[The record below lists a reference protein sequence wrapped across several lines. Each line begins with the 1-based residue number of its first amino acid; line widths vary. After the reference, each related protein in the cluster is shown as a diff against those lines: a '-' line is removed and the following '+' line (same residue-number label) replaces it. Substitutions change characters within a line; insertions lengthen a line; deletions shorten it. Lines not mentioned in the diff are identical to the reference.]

1 MIIVLLIAGI
11 CAVLAGLLAIA
22 IGIPVQEFSF
32 GNTLILAGVV
42 AVCSGMLVLV
52 QAVVVRELRN
62 IARRLGPR
70 TTAEARPRPVLAP
83 VAPPEPAGEEGF
95 LFPRDYGAEAE
106 PGSPLAAAP
115 RQPWREEGVARDRTR
130 EEPAAEPPPEPAE
143 PAPLPPLRRRHLMF
157 SSNLRK
163 DRDLA
168 QPRGTEAAPSD
179 RPGPPAIESSEAPP
193 ASFEDGWP
201 SSERPR
207 ESEAQQRRAGR
218 GPFSFAETNAGAK
231 EHSSQP
237 ARDEDHPPA
246 TVIKS
251 GVVDGMAYSLYSDG
265 SIEAQM
271 PEGLMRFATIDELRA
286 HLDRRS

>member
-1 MIIVLLIAGI
+1 MIVVLSIAGV

-22 IGIPVQEFSF
+22 FGIPVQEFSF

-42 AVCSGMLVLV
+42 AVCSGMIVLV
-52 QAVVVRELRN
+52 QAVVVQELRN

-83 VAPPEPAGEEGF
+83 VGPPAEPTEGF

-106 PGSPLAAAP
+106 PPPSPAAAP
-115 RQPWREEGVARDRTR
+115 RPTG
-130 EEPAAEPPPEPAE
+130 PAGPPPEPAE
-143 PAPLPPLRRRHLMF
+143 PVSAPPPRRRHLMF

-179 RPGPPAIESSEAPP
+179 RPGPLAFESGEAPP
-193 ASFEDGWP
+193 ASFEDAWP
-201 SSERPR
+201 RSRRPR
-207 ESEAQQRRAGR
+207 ESEAQQQRAGR
-218 GPFSFAETNAGAK
+218 GPSSFAETNAGAT
-231 EHSSQP
+231 EYPPQP
-237 ARDEDHPPA
+237 TKGEDHPPA

-251 GVVDGMAYSLYSDG
+251 GIVDGMAYSLYSDG
-265 SIEAQM
+265 SIEAQL

-286 HLDRRS
+286 HLDRGS

>member
-70 TTAEARPRPVLAP
+70 TPAEARPRPVLTP
-83 VAPPEPAGEEGF
+83 VAPPSELAGEEGF

-106 PGSPLAAAP
+106 PPGPSLAGAP
-115 RQPWREEGVARDRTR
+115 RQPWREEGATRDRTR
-130 EEPAAEPPPEPAE
+130 DEPAGPPPEPAE

-168 QPRGTEAAPSD
+168 QPRGTEVSD
-179 RPGPPAIESSEAPP
+179 RPGPPAIESSEALP
-193 ASFEDGWP
+193 ASLEDGWP
-201 SSERPR
+201 RSERPR

-218 GPFSFAETNAGAK
+218 GPSSFAETNAGAK
-231 EHSSQP
+231 EHP
-237 ARDEDHPPA
+237 EEDHPPT

-271 PEGLMRFATIDELRA
+271 PEGLVRFATIDELRA

>member
-1 MIIVLLIAGI
+1 MIVVLLIAGI

-70 TTAEARPRPVLAP
+70 APADARLRPVLAP
-83 VAPPEPAGEEGF
+83 VAPPTELAGEEGF
-95 LFPRDYGAEAE
+95 LFPRDHGAEAE
-106 PGSPLAAAP
+106 PGPSLATAP
-115 RQPWREEGVARDRTR
+115 CPPWREEGVARDRTR
-130 EEPAAEPPPEPAE
+130 EEPAGPPPEPAE
-143 PAPLPPLRRRHLMF
+143 PAPLPPPRRRHLMF
-157 SSNLRK
+157 SSSLRK

-168 QPRGTEAAPSD
+168 QPRGTEAAPSE
-179 RPGPPAIESSEAPP
+179 RSGPAIESTEGPL
-193 ASFEDGWP
+193 ASFEDAWP
-201 SSERPR
+201 RSERPR

-218 GPFSFAETNAGAK
+218 GPSTVGDTNAGAK
-231 EHSSQP
+231 EQPSQP
-237 ARDEDHPPA
+237 ARGEDHPLA

-271 PEGLMRFATIDELRA
+271 PEGLMRFATIDELRT
-286 HLDRRS
+286 HLDQRS

>member
-1 MIIVLLIAGI
+1 MIVVLLIAGI

-22 IGIPVQEFSF
+22 IGIPVKEFSF

-70 TTAEARPRPVLAP
+70 TPADARLRPVLAP
-83 VAPPEPAGEEGF
+83 VAPPTEPAGEEGF
-95 LFPRDYGAEAE
+95 LFPRDYGAETE
-106 PGSPLAAAP
+106 PGPSLATARP
-115 RQPWREEGVARDRTR
+115 PWREEGGARDRTR
-130 EEPAAEPPPEPAE
+130 EEPAGPPPEPAE

-157 SSNLRK
+157 SSSLRK
-163 DRDLA
+163 DRELA
-168 QPRGTEAAPSD
+168 QPRDTEAAPSD
-179 RPGPPAIESSEAPP
+179 RSGPPATESSEGPP
-193 ASFEDGWP
+193 ASLEDAWP
-201 SSERPR
+201 RSERPR

-218 GPFSFAETNAGAK
+218 GPSTFADTNAGAR
-231 EHSSQP
+231 EQPSQP
-237 ARDEDHPPA
+237 ARGEDHPPA